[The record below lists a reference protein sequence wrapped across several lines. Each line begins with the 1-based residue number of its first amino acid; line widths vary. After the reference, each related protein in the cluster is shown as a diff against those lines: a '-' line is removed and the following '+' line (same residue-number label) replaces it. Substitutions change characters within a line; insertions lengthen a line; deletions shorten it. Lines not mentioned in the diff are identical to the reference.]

1 MKKASLYSLILI
13 LFTSCETV
21 VEVDL
26 NEGEK
31 NLVVESYLEF
41 SSKTNKGHAHVY
53 LSESS
58 EFYGNTS
65 PKAVSNAVVTI
76 NDTYTLV
83 EVQDSLGYY
92 VSQDSIPVGASEFEL
107 KISAT
112 IDGKEGEWSA
122 IDTYT
127 EIPSIDS
134 IYYVYEPASPPFQD
148 EGYYAKIMLVDP
160 IEVTN
165 FYHLDVFINDSLSFE
180 LNGGTKRSSILR
192 DEYTNGSA
200 LDFEVNDEPLK
211 YGDHLKV
218 RFSSLTEEVYF
229 YYFNLYTLLT
239 ETSGIGSPPPFP
251 LYGNVVSNNT
261 NFNNALGNFQ
271 VRSFVESEIT
281 IQK

>member
-1 MKKASLYSLILI
+1 MKKASIYSLILI

-41 SSKTNKGHAHVY
+41 SRNTNKGYAHVY

-58 EFYGNTS
+58 AFYGNTS
-65 PKAVSNAVVTI
+65 PNPVSNAVVTI
-76 NDTYTLV
+76 NDIHTLV
-83 EVQDSLGYY
+83 EVPDSLGYY
-92 VSQDSIPVGASEFEL
+92 VSQDSIPVGPSEFEL

-122 IDTYT
+122 TDAYT
-127 EIPSIDS
+127 EIPNIDS

-148 EGYYAKIMLVDP
+148 EGFYAKIMLVDP
-160 IEVTN
+160 VEVPN

-180 LNGGTKRSSILR
+180 LTPGTKRSSILR

-200 LDFEVNDEPLK
+200 LDFEVNDEPLQA
-211 YGDHLKV
+211 GDHLEV
-218 RFSSLTEEVYF
+218 RLSSITEEVYF

-239 ETSGIGSPPPFP
+239 ETNGIGSPPPFP
-251 LYGNVVSNNT
+251 LYGNVVSDNA

-271 VRSFVESEIT
+271 VRSTTVKEIT
-281 IQK
+281 IDN